1 MESIGVWCVEQDLLH
16 WNRDTAVDSGPP
28 APFTLLTTS
37 LVPKGFETERKN
49 IGK

>member
-28 APFTLLTTS
+28 APFTLLTAS